1 MSSGLDQGV
10 ISVFKDQKGSIM
22 IEFVLC
28 ISMLAFIFMATVTY
42 SFLFADYYGAQ
53 KVAREGAR
61 EASITLNTGTA
72 GGRAMDAAWLWGLEP
87 ERTGISFSTDSTTV
101 TCTVDYSARPF
112 NRTFPKLFADTPLE
126 REYHL
131 KTKATYPWSVVR

>member
-1 MSSGLDQGV
+1 MSSGSDRGV
-10 ISVFKDQKGSIM
+10 ISVLKDQKGSIM

-28 ISMLAFIFMATVTY
+28 VSILAFIFMATVTF

-61 EASITLNTGTA
+61 EASITLNTGA
-72 GGRAMDAAWLWGLEP
+72 ARGKAMAAAWLWGLEP

-112 NRTFPKLFADTPLE
+112 NRTFPKLFAGTPLE

-131 KTKATYPWSVVR
+131 KTKATYPW